1 MQYNK
6 VEISGI
12 NTAELKLLTEDETKD
27 LLRRTKE
34 GDEQAREKLIQGNF
48 RLVLSVLQ
56 KFIGR
61 GESADDLFQ
70 VGVIGLIK
78 AIDNFNIELN
88 VKFSTYGVPM
98 ILGEVRRYLRDNQSV
113 RVSRSMRD
121 MAYKAMQAKEKLT
134 AQNRCEP
141 TVEQIAAEIGAKRA
155 DVVIAL
161 ESIIDPV
168 SLFEPIYS
176 DSGDTLYVMDQ
187 ISDRTDSNAALNE
200 MLVNDAVS
208 KLPER
213 ERNILALRYLQGKT
227 QVEVAKA
234 IGISQAQ
241 VSRLEKSAIMNI
253 KNQIEAT

>member
-141 TVEQIAAEIGAKRA
+141 TVEQIAAEIGANRA

-161 ESIIDPV
+161 EAITDPV

>member
-141 TVEQIAAEIGAKRA
+141 TVEQIAVEIGAKRA

-161 ESIIDPV
+161 ESITDPV

>member
-70 VGVIGLIK
+70 VGGIGLIK

-134 AQNRCEP
+134 AQIRCEP
-141 TVEQIAAEIGAKRA
+141 TVEQIAAEIGAKRSYSAGVDNRPRIAIRA
-155 DVVIAL
+155 DIFRFRRHAVR
-161 ESIIDPV
+161 
-168 SLFEPIYS
+168 YGS
-176 DSGDTLYVMDQ
+176 DKRPHRQ
-187 ISDRTDSNAALNE
+187 QRRA
-200 MLVNDAVS
+200 
-208 KLPER
+208 
-213 ERNILALRYLQGKT
+213 
-227 QVEVAKA
+227 
-234 IGISQAQ
+234 
-241 VSRLEKSAIMNI
+241 
-253 KNQIEAT
+253 

>member
-121 MAYKAMQAKEKLT
+121 MAYKAMQAKEQLT
-134 AQNRCEP
+134 AQIRCEP
-141 TVEQIAAEIGAKRA
+141 TVEQIAAEIGANRA

-161 ESIIDPV
+161 ESITDPV

>member
-161 ESIIDPV
+161 ESITDPV

-187 ISDRTDSNAALNE
+187 ISDHTDSNAALNE
-200 MLVNDAVS
+200 MLVNDAVN

>member
-141 TVEQIAAEIGAKRA
+141 TVEQIATEIGAKRA

-161 ESIIDPV
+161 ESITDPV

-187 ISDRTDSNAALNE
+187 ISDRTDNNAALNE

>member
-121 MAYKAMQAKEKLT
+121 MAYKAMQAKEQLT

-161 ESIIDPV
+161 ESITDPV

>member
-121 MAYKAMQAKEKLT
+121 MAYKAMQAKAKLT
-134 AQNRCEP
+134 AQIRCEP
-141 TVEQIAAEIGAKRA
+141 TVEQIAAEIGANRA

-161 ESIIDPV
+161 ESITDPV

>member
-134 AQNRCEP
+134 AQIRCEP

-161 ESIIDPV
+161 ESITAPV

>member
-134 AQNRCEP
+134 VQNRCEP

-161 ESIIDPV
+161 ESITDPV

>member
-161 ESIIDPV
+161 ESITDPV

-227 QVEVAKA
+227 QVEVAKT

>member
-134 AQNRCEP
+134 AQIRCEP
-141 TVEQIAAEIGAKRA
+141 TAEQIAAEIGANRA

-161 ESIIDPV
+161 ESITDPV

>member
-134 AQNRCEP
+134 AQIRCEP
-141 TVEQIAAEIGAKRA
+141 TAEQIAAEIGAKRA

-161 ESIIDPV
+161 ESITDPV

>member
-48 RLVLSVLQ
+48 RLLLSVLQ

-161 ESIIDPV
+161 ESITDPV

>member
-134 AQNRCEP
+134 TQNRCEP

-161 ESIIDPV
+161 ESITDPV

>member
-12 NTAELKLLTEDETKD
+12 NTAELKLLTEDETKN

-121 MAYKAMQAKEKLT
+121 MAYKDMQAKEKLT

-161 ESIIDPV
+161 ESITDPV

-200 MLVNDAVS
+200 MLVNDAVN

>member
-121 MAYKAMQAKEKLT
+121 MAYKAMQTKEKLT

-161 ESIIDPV
+161 ESITDPV